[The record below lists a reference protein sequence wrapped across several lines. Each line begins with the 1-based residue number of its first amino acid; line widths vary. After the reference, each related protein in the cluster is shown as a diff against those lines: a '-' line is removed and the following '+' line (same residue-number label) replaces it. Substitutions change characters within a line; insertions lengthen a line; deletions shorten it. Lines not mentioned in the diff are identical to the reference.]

1 MSEGDTEGGS
11 GGGGESGGGTEV
23 EIDREDNFR
32 ALWANAYAEFGP
44 ANTTMDFL
52 ASLEGKIVGTLA
64 FATSAVGVQIDTC
77 LGAMGVEVD
86 AGNSFGMHGIHL
98 RNSEVELE
106 AVCNEA
112 EAALSKASANVI
124 ATHSDVNKLKST
136 VDYLESGGAWL
147 NAMAMIAKV

>member
-1 MSEGDTEGGS
+1 MSDE
-11 GGGGESGGGTEV
+11 GTEV

-32 ALWANAYAEFGP
+32 ALWANAYAEYGP

-52 ASLEGKIVGTLA
+52 ASLEGQIVASLA
-64 FATSAVGVQIDTC
+64 FSTSAIGVQIDTC

-86 AGNSFGMHGIHL
+86 AGNSFAMHGLHL
-98 RNSEVELE
+98 QNTEAELE

-112 EAALSKASANVI
+112 EAALSKASASVI
-124 ATHSDVNKLKST
+124 STHSDVNQLKST

-147 NAMAMIAKV
+147 NGMAMIANL